1 MQWKRN
7 GELILVTMVPGDKLK
22 ASILQAAKEA
32 GLKAAVV
39 SGLGGVRNI
48 ELGLA
53 KADLS
58 GYDTTSFA
66 GSWELVNLT
75 GNISTLEGEPF
86 LHAHAAL
93 GGVNGEM
100 KGGHLIEA
108 EINVTAEIFLLPL
121 AEPVKRSSSP
131 YFDGIKVWSF

>member
-7 GELILVTMVPGDKLK
+7 GELVLVTMIPGDKLK
-22 ASILQAAKEA
+22 DSILQAAKEA
-32 GLKAAVV
+32 GLESAVV

-58 GYDTTSFA
+58 GYDTVCFHGA
-66 GSWELVNLT
+66 WELVSLT
-75 GNISTLEGEPF
+75 GNISSLKGEPF

-108 EINVTAEIFLLPL
+108 EINVTAEIFLYPL
-121 AEPVKRSSSP
+121 AEPVKRGVSP
-131 YFDGIKVWSF
+131 YFDGIKVWNF